1 MPSIQLYE
9 YFSRTL
15 ARDLIQ
21 TVLARF
27 VKIEALIKL
36 NQFSEAI
43 YLFNSIQ
50 KGERLPHFIDEKF
63 MNLNTTNTTKYVS
76 FYFTNILFLFLLLF
90 FSNNF
95 PINPC

>member
-43 YLFNSIQ
+43 SLFNSIL

-63 MNLNTTNTTKYVS
+63 INLNTTNTTKYVS
-76 FYFTNILFLFLLLF
+76 L
-90 FSNNF
+90 NF
-95 PINPC
+95 I